1 MKRQN
6 GIMLLEVA
14 IFLVLLSLGYLSWMS
29 VRKNVEQ
36 YDFSMQVARSLCYQ
50 QDMLSV
56 YIKKKKDSPPI
67 TTGNEGLPPIT
78 TGNEGLTAI
87 PFNSLSDVITLIDNK
102 TPLKYSY
109 YMVNNSNSSQSNIDS
124 EDKLQKYI
132 QTSKVKA
139 IVVLS
144 VKNGKVPEYLRKYLA
159 ASLGIF
165 GAIPVHDNNVISLR
179 NDFFDV
185 SVLERQMQRHIR
197 LDDVIAVALIPEI
210 PSPYQTCFYGAQYN
224 E

>member
-56 YIKKKKDSPPI
+56 YIEKNKEKNKDSPQI
-67 TTGNEGLPPIT
+67 TTGNED
-78 TGNEGLTAI
+78 LTAI

-109 YMVNNSNSSQSNIDS
+109 YMVNNSNSSQSNIYS
-124 EDKLQKYI
+124 KDKLQKYI

-165 GAIPVHDNNVISLR
+165 GAIPVRDNNIISLR

-185 SVLERQMQRHIR
+185 SVLERQMQKIG

>member
-50 QDMLSV
+50 KDMLSF
-56 YIKKKKDSPPI
+56 YIKTKKPSS
-67 TTGNEGLPPIT
+67 PIT

-87 PFNSLSDVITLIDNK
+87 PFNSLSDVIPLIDNN

-109 YMVNNSNSSQSNIDS
+109 YMVNNSNSSQLDIIDS
-124 EDKLQKYI
+124 KDKLQKYI

-165 GAIPVHDNNVISLR
+165 GAIPVRNNNNISLS

-185 SVLERQMQRHIR
+185 SVLDRQIQRYIA
-197 LDDVIAVALIPEI
+197 LDDVIAVALIPEKF
-210 PSPYQTCFYGAQYN
+210 SPYQTCFYGAQYN

>member
-56 YIKKKKDSPPI
+56 YIKKKEKEASSPI
-67 TTGNEGLPPIT
+67 TTGNEDF
-78 TGNEGLTAI
+78 TAI
-87 PFNSLSDVITLIDNK
+87 QFNSLRNVIRLIDNK

-109 YMVNNSNSSQSNIDS
+109 YMVNNSNSSQPKINST
-124 EDKLQKYI
+124 DKLQKYI
-132 QTSKVKA
+132 QTSKIKA

-165 GAIPVHDNNVISLR
+165 GAIPVRDNNIISLR
-179 NDFFDV
+179 NDFFDI
-185 SVLERQMQRHIR
+185 SALDQMPGNIK

-210 PSPYQTCFYGAQYN
+210 SSPYQTCFYGAQYN

>member
-56 YIKKKKDSPPI
+56 YIKKNKAS
-67 TTGNEGLPPIT
+67 PPIT

-87 PFNSLSDVITLIDNK
+87 PFNLLSDVITLIDNK
-102 TPLKYSY
+102 TPLEYSY
-109 YMVNNSNSSQSNIDS
+109 YMVNNSNSSQSNINS
-124 EDKLQKYI
+124 KDKLQKYI

-165 GAIPVHDNNVISLR
+165 GAIPVRDNNNNISLR

-185 SVLERQMQRHIR
+185 SVLDRQMQGKIE

-210 PSPYQTCFYGAQYN
+210 FSPYQTCFYGAQYN

>member
-56 YIKKKKDSPPI
+56 YIKNKKTSSPI
-67 TTGNEGLPPIT
+67 TTGNG
-78 TGNEGLTAI
+78 GLTAI
-87 PFNSLSDVITLIDNK
+87 PFNLLSNVITLIDNER
-102 TPLKYSY
+102 PLEYSY
-109 YMVNNSNSSQSNIDS
+109 YMVNNSNSSQSKIDS
-124 EDKLQKYI
+124 KDKLQKYI

-144 VKNGKVPEYLRKYLA
+144 VRNGKVPEYLRKYLA

-165 GAIPVHDNNVISLR
+165 GAIPVRDNNIISLR

-185 SVLERQMQRHIR
+185 SVLEHQMRGNIE

-210 PSPYQTCFYGAQYN
+210 SSPYQTCFYGAQYN

>member
-56 YIKKKKDSPPI
+56 YIKKKEASSPI
-67 TTGNEGLPPIT
+67 TTGNEDF
-78 TGNEGLTAI
+78 TAI
-87 PFNSLSDVITLIDNK
+87 QFNSLRDVISLIDNK

-109 YMVNNSNSSQSNIDS
+109 YMVNNSNSSQSTINS
-124 EDKLQKYI
+124 KDKLQKYI
-132 QTSKVKA
+132 QTSKIKA

-165 GAIPVHDNNVISLR
+165 GAIPVRDNNMVSLR
-179 NDFFDV
+179 NDFFDI
-185 SVLERQMQRHIR
+185 SALEHQMPGNIK

-210 PSPYQTCFYGAQYN
+210 SSPYQTCFYGAQYN

>member
-56 YIKKKKDSPPI
+56 YIKRKKDS
-67 TTGNEGLPPIT
+67 LPIT

-87 PFNSLSDVITLIDNK
+87 PFDLLNDVIPLIDNK

-109 YMVNNSNSSQSNIDS
+109 YMVNNSNSSQSNINPK
-124 EDKLQKYI
+124 DKLQKYI

-165 GAIPVHDNNVISLR
+165 GAIPVSDNNIISLR

-185 SVLERQMQRHIR
+185 SVLERHMKGKIG

>member
-56 YIKKKKDSPPI
+56 YIKKKIDS
-67 TTGNEGLPPIT
+67 LPIT

-124 EDKLQKYI
+124 KDKLQKYI

-165 GAIPVHDNNVISLR
+165 GAIPVRDNNIISLR

-185 SVLERQMQRHIR
+185 SVLERQMQGKIG

>member
-50 QDMLSV
+50 QNMLSV
-56 YIKKKKDSPPI
+56 YIKSLPI
-67 TTGNEGLPPIT
+67 TTGNQ
-78 TGNEGLTAI
+78 GLTAI
-87 PFNSLSDVITLIDNK
+87 PFDLFRNVITLIDK

-109 YMVNNSNSSQSNIDS
+109 YMVNNSNSSQSKIDS
-124 EDKLQKYI
+124 KDKLQKYI

-144 VKNGKVPEYLRKYLA
+144 VRNGKVPEYLRKYLA

-165 GAIPVHDNNVISLR
+165 GAIPVRDNNNISLR

-185 SVLERQMQRHIR
+185 SVLEHQMQGNIE

-210 PSPYQTCFYGAQYN
+210 SSPYQTCFYGAQYN

>member
-56 YIKKKKDSPPI
+56 YIKKKKAS
-67 TTGNEGLPPIT
+67 PPIT

-87 PFNSLSDVITLIDNK
+87 PFNLLSNVITLIDNK

-124 EDKLQKYI
+124 KDKLQKYI

-165 GAIPVHDNNVISLR
+165 GAIPVRDNDIISLR

-185 SVLERQMQRHIR
+185 SVLEHQMQGKIE

>member
-50 QDMLSV
+50 QNMLSV
-56 YIKKKKDSPPI
+56 YIKKKEASSPI
-67 TTGNEGLPPIT
+67 TTGNEDF
-78 TGNEGLTAI
+78 TAI
-87 PFNSLSDVITLIDNK
+87 QFNSLRDVIRLIDNK

-109 YMVNNSNSSQSNIDS
+109 YMVNNSKSSQSNINS
-124 EDKLQKYI
+124 KDKLQKYI

-165 GAIPVHDNNVISLR
+165 GAIPVRDNNMISLR
-179 NDFFDV
+179 NDFFDI
-185 SVLERQMQRHIR
+185 SALEHQMPGNIK

-210 PSPYQTCFYGAQYN
+210 SSPYQTCFYGAQYN

>member
-67 TTGNEGLPPIT
+67 TTGNEGL
-78 TGNEGLTAI
+78 TAI

-124 EDKLQKYI
+124 KDKLQKYI

-165 GAIPVHDNNVISLR
+165 GAIPVHDNNNIISLR

-185 SVLERQMQRHIR
+185 SVLERQMQGNIR

>member
-56 YIKKKKDSPPI
+56 YIKKNKA
-67 TTGNEGLPPIT
+67 LPPIT

-87 PFNSLSDVITLIDNK
+87 PFNLLSDVITLIDNK
-102 TPLKYSY
+102 TPLEYSY
-109 YMVNNSNSSQSNIDS
+109 YMVNNSNSSQSNINS
-124 EDKLQKYI
+124 KDKLQKYI

-165 GAIPVHDNNVISLR
+165 GAIPVRDNNNISLR

-185 SVLERQMQRHIR
+185 SVLDRQMQGKID

-210 PSPYQTCFYGAQYN
+210 FSPYQTCFYGAQYN

>member
-1 MKRQN
+1 
-6 GIMLLEVA
+6 MLLEVA

-50 QDMLSV
+50 QNMLSV
-56 YIKKKKDSPPI
+56 YIKRKNDS
-67 TTGNEGLPPIT
+67 LPIT

-87 PFNSLSDVITLIDNK
+87 PFDLLNDVIPLIDNK

-109 YMVNNSNSSQSNIDS
+109 YMVNNSNSSQSNINPK
-124 EDKLQKYI
+124 DKLQKYI

-144 VKNGKVPEYLRKYLA
+144 VKKNGKVPEYLRKYLA

-165 GAIPVHDNNVISLR
+165 GAIPVHDNNITSLR

-185 SVLERQMQRHIR
+185 SVLERHMKGKIE

>member
-56 YIKKKKDSPPI
+56 YIKKKEASSPI
-67 TTGNEGLPPIT
+67 TTGDEDF
-78 TGNEGLTAI
+78 TAI
-87 PFNSLSDVITLIDNK
+87 QFNSLRDVISLIDNK

-109 YMVNNSNSSQSNIDS
+109 YMVNNSNSSQSNINS
-124 EDKLQKYI
+124 KDKLQKYI

-165 GAIPVHDNNVISLR
+165 GAIPVRDNYMISLR
-179 NDFFDV
+179 NDFFDI
-185 SVLERQMQRHIR
+185 SALEHQMPGNIK

-210 PSPYQTCFYGAQYN
+210 SSPYQTCFYGAQYN

>member
-56 YIKKKKDSPPI
+56 YIKKKEALSPI
-67 TTGNEGLPPIT
+67 TTGNEDF
-78 TGNEGLTAI
+78 TAI
-87 PFNSLSDVITLIDNK
+87 QFNSLRDVISLIDNK

-109 YMVNNSNSSQSNIDS
+109 YMVNNSKSSQSNINS
-124 EDKLQKYI
+124 KDKLQKYI

-165 GAIPVHDNNVISLR
+165 GAIPVRDNNMISLR
-179 NDFFDV
+179 NDFFDI
-185 SVLERQMQRHIR
+185 SALEHQMPGNIK

-210 PSPYQTCFYGAQYN
+210 SSPYQTCFYGAQYN

>member
-50 QDMLSV
+50 QNMLSV
-56 YIKKKKDSPPI
+56 YIKKKEALSPI
-67 TTGNEGLPPIT
+67 TTGNEDF
-78 TGNEGLTAI
+78 TAI
-87 PFNSLSDVITLIDNK
+87 QFNSLRDVIRLIDNK

-109 YMVNNSNSSQSNIDS
+109 YMVNNSKSSQSNINS
-124 EDKLQKYI
+124 KDKLQKYI

-165 GAIPVHDNNVISLR
+165 GAIPVRDNNMISLR
-179 NDFFDV
+179 NDFFDI
-185 SVLERQMQRHIR
+185 SALEHQMPGNIK

-210 PSPYQTCFYGAQYN
+210 SSPYQTCFYGAQYN

>member
-56 YIKKKKDSPPI
+56 YIKKKEKEASLPI
-67 TTGNEGLPPIT
+67 TTGNEDF
-78 TGNEGLTAI
+78 TAI
-87 PFNSLSDVITLIDNK
+87 QFNSLRDVISLIDNK

-109 YMVNNSNSSQSNIDS
+109 YMVNNSNSSQSTIKS
-124 EDKLQKYI
+124 KDKLQKYI
-132 QTSKVKA
+132 QTSKIKA

-165 GAIPVHDNNVISLR
+165 GAIPVRDNNMISLR
-179 NDFFDV
+179 NDFFDI
-185 SVLERQMQRHIR
+185 SALEHKMPGNIK

-210 PSPYQTCFYGAQYN
+210 SSPYQTCFYGAQYN

>member
-56 YIKKKKDSPPI
+56 YIKKKEASSPI
-67 TTGNEGLPPIT
+67 TTGNEDF
-78 TGNEGLTAI
+78 TAI
-87 PFNSLSDVITLIDNK
+87 QFNSLRDVIRLIDNK

-124 EDKLQKYI
+124 KDELQKYI
-132 QTSKVKA
+132 QTSKIKA

-165 GAIPVHDNNVISLR
+165 GAIPVVRDNNMISLR
-179 NDFFDV
+179 NDFFDI
-185 SVLERQMQRHIR
+185 SALEHKMPENIK

-210 PSPYQTCFYGAQYN
+210 SSPYQTCFYGAQYN

>member
-50 QDMLSV
+50 QNMLSV
-56 YIKKKKDSPPI
+56 YIKKKEKEASSPI
-67 TTGNEGLPPIT
+67 TTGNEDF
-78 TGNEGLTAI
+78 TAI
-87 PFNSLSDVITLIDNK
+87 QFNSLRDVIRLIDNK

-109 YMVNNSNSSQSNIDS
+109 YMVNNSKSSQSNINS
-124 EDKLQKYI
+124 KDKLQKYI

-159 ASLGIF
+159 ASLGVF
-165 GAIPVHDNNVISLR
+165 GAIPVRDNNMISLR
-179 NDFFDV
+179 NDFFDI
-185 SVLERQMQRHIR
+185 SALEHQMPGNIK

-210 PSPYQTCFYGAQYN
+210 SSPYQTCFYGAQYN

>member
-56 YIKKKKDSPPI
+56 YIKKKKAPSQ
-67 TTGNEGLPPIT
+67 IT

-87 PFNSLSDVITLIDNK
+87 PFDLLSDVITLIDNK

-109 YMVNNSNSSQSNIDS
+109 YMVNNSNSTQSNINS
-124 EDKLQKYI
+124 KDKLQKYI

-165 GAIPVHDNNVISLR
+165 GAIPVRDNNNNIISLR

-185 SVLERQMQRHIR
+185 SVLEHQMQGNIE

-210 PSPYQTCFYGAQYN
+210 SSPYQTCFYGAQYN

>member
-56 YIKKKKDSPPI
+56 YIKKKKDS
-67 TTGNEGLPPIT
+67 LPIT

-165 GAIPVHDNNVISLR
+165 GAIPVHDNNFISLR

-185 SVLERQMQRHIR
+185 SVLERQMQGNIR

>member
-6 GIMLLEVA
+6 GIVLLEVA

-56 YIKKKKDSPPI
+56 YIKKKEASSPI
-67 TTGNEGLPPIT
+67 TTGNEDF
-78 TGNEGLTAI
+78 TAI
-87 PFNSLSDVITLIDNK
+87 QFNSLRDVISLIDNK

-109 YMVNNSNSSQSNIDS
+109 YMVNNSNSSQSNINS
-124 EDKLQKYI
+124 KDKLQKYI
-132 QTSKVKA
+132 QTSKIKA

-165 GAIPVHDNNVISLR
+165 GAIPVRDNNNMISLR
-179 NDFFDV
+179 NDFFDI
-185 SVLERQMQRHIR
+185 SALEHQMPGNIK

-210 PSPYQTCFYGAQYN
+210 SSPYQTCFYGAQYN

>member
-56 YIKKKKDSPPI
+56 YIKNKKASSPI
-67 TTGNEGLPPIT
+67 TTGNG
-78 TGNEGLTAI
+78 GLTAI
-87 PFNSLSDVITLIDNK
+87 PFNLLSNVITLIDNER
-102 TPLKYSY
+102 PLEYSY
-109 YMVNNSNSSQSNIDS
+109 YMVNNSNSSQSDIDS
-124 EDKLQKYI
+124 KDKLQKYI

-165 GAIPVHDNNVISLR
+165 GAIPVRDNNNNISLR

-185 SVLERQMQRHIR
+185 SVLERQMKGNIE
-197 LDDVIAVALIPEI
+197 LDNVIAVALIPEI
-210 PSPYQTCFYGAQYN
+210 FSPYQTCFYGAQYN

>member
-56 YIKKKKDSPPI
+56 YIEKNKDSPQI
-67 TTGNEGLPPIT
+67 TTGNED
-78 TGNEGLTAI
+78 LTAI
-87 PFNSLSDVITLIDNK
+87 PFNSLSDVITLIDNE

-109 YMVNNSNSSQSNIDS
+109 YMVNNSNSSQSNIYS
-124 EDKLQKYI
+124 KDKLQKYI

-165 GAIPVHDNNVISLR
+165 GAIPVRDNNIISLR
-179 NDFFDV
+179 NYFFDV
-185 SVLERQMQRHIR
+185 SVLERQMQGKIG

>member
-56 YIKKKKDSPPI
+56 YIKKKKASS
-67 TTGNEGLPPIT
+67 PIT

-87 PFNSLSDVITLIDNK
+87 PFNLLSDVITLIDNE

-124 EDKLQKYI
+124 KDKLQKYI

-165 GAIPVHDNNVISLR
+165 GAIPVRDNDIISLR

-185 SVLERQMQRHIR
+185 SVLEHQMQGKIE

>member
-56 YIKKKKDSPPI
+56 YIKKKEASSPI
-67 TTGNEGLPPIT
+67 TTGNEDF
-78 TGNEGLTAI
+78 TAI
-87 PFNSLSDVITLIDNK
+87 QFNSLRDVISLIDN

-109 YMVNNSNSSQSNIDS
+109 YMVNNSNSSQLNINSKDR
-124 EDKLQKYI
+124 LQKYI
-132 QTSKVKA
+132 QTSKIKA

-165 GAIPVHDNNVISLR
+165 GAIPVRDNNMISLR
-179 NDFFDV
+179 NDFFDI
-185 SVLERQMQRHIR
+185 SALEHQMPGNIK

-210 PSPYQTCFYGAQYN
+210 SSPYQTCFYGAQYN

>member
-50 QDMLSV
+50 QNMLSV
-56 YIKKKKDSPPI
+56 YIKKKEASSPI
-67 TTGNEGLPPIT
+67 TTGNEDF
-78 TGNEGLTAI
+78 TAI
-87 PFNSLSDVITLIDNK
+87 QFNSLRDVIRLIDNK

-109 YMVNNSNSSQSNIDS
+109 YMVNNSKSSQSNINS
-124 EDKLQKYI
+124 KDKLQKYI

-165 GAIPVHDNNVISLR
+165 GAIPVRDNNMISLR
-179 NDFFDV
+179 NDFFDI
-185 SVLERQMQRHIR
+185 SALGHQMPGNIK

-210 PSPYQTCFYGAQYN
+210 SSPYQTCFYGAQYN

>member
-56 YIKKKKDSPPI
+56 YIKKKKDS
-67 TTGNEGLPPIT
+67 PPIT

-165 GAIPVHDNNVISLR
+165 GAIPVHDNNFISLR

-185 SVLERQMQRHIR
+185 SVLERQMQGNIR

>member
-56 YIKKKKDSPPI
+56 YIKKKEALSPI
-67 TTGNEGLPPIT
+67 TTGNEDF
-78 TGNEGLTAI
+78 TAI
-87 PFNSLSDVITLIDNK
+87 QFNSLRDVISLIDNK

-109 YMVNNSNSSQSNIDS
+109 YMVNNSKSIQSNINS
-124 EDKLQKYI
+124 KDKLQKYI

-165 GAIPVHDNNVISLR
+165 GAIPVRDNNMISLR
-179 NDFFDV
+179 NDFFDI
-185 SVLERQMQRHIR
+185 SALEHQMPGNIK

-210 PSPYQTCFYGAQYN
+210 SSPYQTCFYGAQYN

>member
-50 QDMLSV
+50 QDMLSF
-56 YIKKKKDSPPI
+56 YIKKKKSSLPI
-67 TTGNEGLPPIT
+67 TTGNEDF
-78 TGNEGLTAI
+78 TAI
-87 PFNSLSDVITLIDNK
+87 QFNSLRDVIRLIDNK

-124 EDKLQKYI
+124 KDELQKYI
-132 QTSKVKA
+132 QTSKIKA

-165 GAIPVHDNNVISLR
+165 GAVPVVHDNNMISLR
-179 NDFFDV
+179 NDFFDI
-185 SVLERQMQRHIR
+185 SALEHKMPGNIK

-210 PSPYQTCFYGAQYN
+210 SSPYQTCFYGAQYN

>member
-56 YIKKKKDSPPI
+56 YIKKKEASSPI
-67 TTGNEGLPPIT
+67 TTGNEDF
-78 TGNEGLTAI
+78 TAI
-87 PFNSLSDVITLIDNK
+87 QFNSLRDVISLIDN

-109 YMVNNSNSSQSNIDS
+109 YMVNNSNSSQSNINS
-124 EDKLQKYI
+124 KDKLQKYI
-132 QTSKVKA
+132 QTSKIKA

-165 GAIPVHDNNVISLR
+165 GAIPVRDNNMISLR
-179 NDFFDV
+179 NDFFDI
-185 SVLERQMQRHIR
+185 SALEHQMPGNIK

-210 PSPYQTCFYGAQYN
+210 SSPYQTCFYGAQYN

>member
-1 MKRQN
+1 
-6 GIMLLEVA
+6 MLLEVA

-56 YIKKKKDSPPI
+56 YIKRKKDS
-67 TTGNEGLPPIT
+67 LPIT

-87 PFNSLSDVITLIDNK
+87 PFDLLNDVIPLIDNK

-109 YMVNNSNSSQSNIDS
+109 YMVNNSNSSQSNINPK
-124 EDKLQKYI
+124 DKLQKYI

-165 GAIPVHDNNVISLR
+165 GAIPVRDNDIISLR

-185 SVLERQMQRHIR
+185 SVLERHMKGKIE

>member
-67 TTGNEGLPPIT
+67 TTGNEGL
-78 TGNEGLTAI
+78 TAI

-124 EDKLQKYI
+124 KDKLQKYI

-165 GAIPVHDNNVISLR
+165 GAIPVRDNNIISLR

-185 SVLERQMQRHIR
+185 SVLERQMQGKIR

>member
-50 QDMLSV
+50 QNMLSV
-56 YIKKKKDSPPI
+56 YIKS
-67 TTGNEGLPPIT
+67 LPIT

-87 PFNSLSDVITLIDNK
+87 PFDLFRNVITLIDK

-109 YMVNNSNSSQSNIDS
+109 YMVNN
-124 EDKLQKYI
+124 
-132 QTSKVKA
+132 
-139 IVVLS
+139 
-144 VKNGKVPEYLRKYLA
+144 
-159 ASLGIF
+159 
-165 GAIPVHDNNVISLR
+165 
-179 NDFFDV
+179 
-185 SVLERQMQRHIR
+185 
-197 LDDVIAVALIPEI
+197 
-210 PSPYQTCFYGAQYN
+210 
-224 E
+224 

>member
-56 YIKKKKDSPPI
+56 YIEKKKDSPPK
-67 TTGNEGLPPIT
+67 T

-109 YMVNNSNSSQSNIDS
+109 YMVNNSNSSQSNIYS
-124 EDKLQKYI
+124 KDKLQKYI

-165 GAIPVHDNNVISLR
+165 GAIPVRDNNIISLR

-185 SVLERQMQRHIR
+185 SVLERQMQGKIG
-197 LDDVIAVALIPEI
+197 LDNVIAVALIPEI

>member
-56 YIKKKKDSPPI
+56 YIKRKKDSLPI
-67 TTGNEGLPPIT
+67 TI
-78 TGNEGLTAI
+78 GNEGLTAI
-87 PFNSLSDVITLIDNK
+87 PFDLLNDVIPLIDNK

-109 YMVNNSNSSQSNIDS
+109 YMVNNSNSSQSNINTK
-124 EDKLQKYI
+124 DKLQKYI

-165 GAIPVHDNNVISLR
+165 GAIPVRDNNIISLR

-185 SVLERQMQRHIR
+185 SVLERHMKGKIE

>member
-56 YIKKKKDSPPI
+56 YIKRKKDS
-67 TTGNEGLPPIT
+67 LQIT

-87 PFNSLSDVITLIDNK
+87 PFDLLNDVIPLIDNK

-109 YMVNNSNSSQSNIDS
+109 YMVNNSNSSQSNINPK
-124 EDKLQKYI
+124 DKLQKYI

-165 GAIPVHDNNVISLR
+165 GAIPVRDNNIISLR

-185 SVLERQMQRHIR
+185 SVLERHMKGKIE

>member
-1 MKRQN
+1 
-6 GIMLLEVA
+6 MLLEVA

-50 QDMLSV
+50 QDMLSG
-56 YIKKKKDSPPI
+56 YIKKKKDS
-67 TTGNEGLPPIT
+67 PPIT

-165 GAIPVHDNNVISLR
+165 GAIPVHDNNFISLR

-185 SVLERQMQRHIR
+185 SVLERQMQGHIR